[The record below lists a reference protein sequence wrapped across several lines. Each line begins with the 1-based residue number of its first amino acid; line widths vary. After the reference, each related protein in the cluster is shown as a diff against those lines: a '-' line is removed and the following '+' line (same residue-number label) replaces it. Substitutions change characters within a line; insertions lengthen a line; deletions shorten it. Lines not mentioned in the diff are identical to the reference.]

1 MLKKMEAIRR
11 LTTDYNNKFSMSK
24 DGNSWN
30 KLCSSLDVVED
41 TELAIKSY
49 ISHKE
54 PKDEGLKYL
63 HLYGLL
69 QALYVQ
75 QIALNGICESF
86 GLSCILNEFC
96 LKQIRSE
103 RNDSIGHPTNRS
115 TGVYHYIVRVS
126 IRKKGYDLL
135 SFDRN
140 NKMIHRSISVFKLI
154 TDQRKIVK
162 SILFK
167 VQKKLIEDLKKADKN
182 GIKFSS
188 I

>member
-1 MLKKMEAIRR
+1 MFKKTEAIRR
-11 LTTDYNNKFSMSK
+11 LTTDYNNKFSISK
-24 DGNSWN
+24 DANLWN

-49 ISHKE
+49 LSHKA

-63 HLYGLL
+63 RLYGLL
-69 QALYVQ
+69 QSLYVQ

-86 GLSCILNEFC
+86 GLPCILNEPF
-96 LKQIRSE
+96 LKQIRTE

-126 IRKKGYDLL
+126 ITKSGYEVL

-140 NKMIHRSISVFKLI
+140 NKMTHRDISVIKMI
-154 TDQRKIVK
+154 TEQRKKVK
-162 SILFK
+162 SILHSVK
-167 VQKKLIEDLKKADKN
+167 KKLIKDLKKAN
-182 GIKFSS
+182 N
-188 I
+188 